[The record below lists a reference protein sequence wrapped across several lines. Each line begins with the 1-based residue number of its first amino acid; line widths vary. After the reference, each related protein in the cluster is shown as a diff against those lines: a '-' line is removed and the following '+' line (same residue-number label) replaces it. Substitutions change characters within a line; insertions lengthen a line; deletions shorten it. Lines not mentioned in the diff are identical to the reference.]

1 MVAIPADWR
10 GAGGVAARTVS
21 REFRFL
27 SSLRKPYVH
36 STPTLQLAGRVIEE
50 GHSTLRPNDRMKRT
64 NVNSLPHFLGEPRR
78 TLGEARRPGW
88 GRFVRIARC
97 VVNCDATS
105 SDHGGGLAAP
115 GAARCGGSESTAGQ
129 SLRQPLGRL
138 LVQPGRQELQRC
150 EQRAGLRST
159 AGLPERPV
167 PAVHGGLGVQLQ

>member
-1 MVAIPADWR
+1 MGLGGFG
-10 GAGGVAARTVS
+10 GAGPEGPPNVTEGRAGQAPPLTGCS
-21 REFRFL
+21 R
-27 SSLRKPYVH
+27 PY
-36 STPTLQLAGRVIEE
+36 S
-50 GHSTLRPNDRMKRT
+50 
-64 NVNSLPHFLGEPRR
+64 FGEPRR

-88 GRFVRIARC
+88 GRFVRIAPC